1 MPKLLNRHHPNLPK
15 DAVHIGRHT
24 AFGNPY
30 RHPKDGTRKQVIQKF
45 ADWIATQPELIEKIR
60 TELSG
65 KDLICS
71 CWPLACH
78 GDLLLKIANG
88 EVIQPVAEIKEQV
101 QMSLFN

>member
-1 MPKLLNRHHPNLPK
+1 L
-15 DAVHIGRHT
+15 V
-24 AFGNPY
+24 
-30 RHPKDGTRKQVIQKF
+30 
-45 ADWIATQPELIEKIR
+45 
-60 TELSG
+60 
-65 KDLICS
+65 CS